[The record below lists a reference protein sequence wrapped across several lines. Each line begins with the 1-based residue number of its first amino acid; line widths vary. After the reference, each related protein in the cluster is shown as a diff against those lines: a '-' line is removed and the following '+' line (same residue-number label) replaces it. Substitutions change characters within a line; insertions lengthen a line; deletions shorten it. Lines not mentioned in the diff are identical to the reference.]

1 MNVNFAVGPSID
13 GKKFVGP
20 PEPLSTNGQAKLTSC
35 DDNTYCT
42 HMRKIPLGSIVELS
56 MTAYNTFAAGNFYHP
71 MHIHGFELYIM
82 ARVLILVTGQ
92 LYKSGPFQM
101 ENPSY
106 SFRSW

>member
-42 HMRKIPLGSIVELS
+42 HMRKIPLGSIVEVS
-56 MTAYNTFAAGNFYHP
+56 MTAYNTFAAGIFYHP

-82 ARVLILVTGQ
+82 ARVLILVQ
-92 LYKSGPFQM
+92 CH
-101 ENPSY
+101 
-106 SFRSW
+106 RSIL